1 MPGEGVATKEEW
13 DGPPVRAET
22 PRLLAKYGVTVAQL
36 CIRYVVQ
43 LGMVALPK
51 TANPARMREN
61 ASIDFEIAAEDMA
74 TLNAT
79 GGLPDYGNHSF
90 FPVFGGKL

>member
-1 MPGEGVATKEEW
+1 M
-13 DGPPVRAET
+13 
-22 PRLLAKYGVTVAQL
+22 AKYGVTVAQL

-61 ASIDFEIAAEDMA
+61 ASIDFEIVAEDMA

-79 GGLPDYGNHSF
+79 GGLPNYGDHSF